1 MTAAIAT
8 PPLTFIFPRELSY
21 LSRVAAAPHRIAPF
35 FLRDAR
41 SLTRESLLLELS
53 EGCERLFSI
62 VPSAFSLMAFR
73 YVAGQGQTM
82 ATQFCKTLLRSS
94 CGFFKPCGHLFL
106 VLQGNGL
113 QNGYMSVNRG

>member
-21 LSRVAAAPHRIAPF
+21 LSRVAAPHRIAPF

-41 SLTRESLLLELS
+41 SLTRESLLLE
-53 EGCERLFSI
+53 RLFFSM

-94 CGFFKPCGHLFL
+94 SGFFKP
-106 VLQGNGL
+106 
-113 QNGYMSVNRG
+113 YSYKKMSYKMVT